1 MSVTMTRNT
10 AGALFGARVGGRAE
24 TATTTTSGD
33 GGTGSPPTEVRTG
46 RAKQW
51 MESGVASMVLLA
63 LLAGVAVFGLT
74 QNNAA
79 LVDQGANRRLAS
91 AISIVSNNALDM
103 DAAVLKSFK
112 FPEEIPQ
119 LLQRVEEDQKLID
132 DAIVRSEENM
142 AQIDDEQFARDWA
155 AMKELFEP
163 YNEQARRA
171 VELTG
176 VEGDAALDEFLDT
189 YKNIDTTIDRME
201 LRFDEVAT
209 AQGKAARESAN
220 RLKMIVILVSL
231 IAVALQ
237 VVVIRGSKRS
247 RDERAAAMEQT
258 RLAAERETHAAED
271 LRNRTEQLL
280 EVMRVASAG
289 DLTVAVSIK
298 GEDPI
303 GQMGE
308 TLEEFLADLRSKV
321 THIAQAAEAV
331 GQASETLSAVSTQ
344 MGANAEET
352 SAQANVVSAAA
363 EEVSASVGT
372 VATGAEEMSASIKE
386 IAANASNAATV
397 ASEAVGVAA
406 RTNDTVSKL
415 GDSSAEIGQI
425 IKVITSIAQ
434 QTNLLALNATIE
446 AARAG
451 EAGKGFAVVANE
463 VKELAKE
470 TARATE
476 DISQKI
482 EAIQSDTGDAVVAI
496 GSIGEIIEQISGIQ
510 NTIASAVEEQAA
522 TTAEIG
528 RNVTEAARGSNEIA
542 QNIST
547 VAEAAGSTSSGV
559 SEAQASAHGLSDTS
573 TTLRELVS
581 QFTI

>member
-10 AGALFGARVGGRAE
+10 AGALFGARLGGRAE
-24 TATTTTSGD
+24 PATTTTSGD
-33 GGTGSPPTEVRTG
+33 GGTGSPPTEVGTSK
-46 RAKQW
+46 AKQW

-74 QNNAA
+74 QNTTA
-79 LVDQGANRRLAS
+79 LADQGANRRLAS
-91 AISIVSNNALDM
+91 AISTVSNNALDI

-119 LLQRVEEDQKLID
+119 LQQRVIDDEKLIGE
-132 DAIVRSEENM
+132 AIARAEENM
-142 AQIDDEQFARDWA
+142 AQIDDDQFNRDWA
-155 AMKELFEP
+155 AMQDLLEQ
-163 YNEQARRA
+163 YGEQAKAA

-176 VEGDAALDEFLDT
+176 AEGDAALDTFLGT
-189 YKNIDTTIDRME
+189 YRDIDTIIDRME

-209 AQGKAARESAN
+209 ADGKAARESAN

-258 RLAAERETHAAED
+258 RIAGEREAHAAED

-280 EVMRVASAG
+280 EVMRAANAG
-289 DLTVAVSIK
+289 DLTVEVPVK
-298 GEDPI
+298 GEDPV

-308 TLEEFLADLRSKV
+308 TLEAFIADLRAKV

-386 IAANASNAATV
+386 IAANAANAATV

-559 SEAQASAHGLSDTS
+559 SEAQASAHGLNGTS